1 MRLYLFDVDGT
12 LISAHGAGRL
22 ALTRALEDTY
32 GTAGPA
38 DLYDSR
44 GKTDPHHISG
54 LVRMALTMPTGG
66 ACRASPGSG
75 HVPLPGP
82 RSPSITW

>member
-44 GKTDPHHISG
+44 GKTDPPDRIRAHDGRRHPAG
-54 LVRMALTMPTGG
+54 RGPG
-66 ACRASPGSG
+66 AA
-75 HVPLPGP
+75 
-82 RSPSITW
+82 